1 MKSLRH
7 FRHEWTWRRELVELS
22 ILFMAVGTAGLFTEI
37 LGRRHY
43 GWAMLV
49 VLGLFLFAASSLHW
63 WWKAHGPGALRGGV
77 PFAAVASGAGPDL
90 ESSGWGPSADLD
102 LWRIRAVLRD
112 RPGSLAGVCSG
123 LALLGVN
130 IVGLQVHPLG
140 DGDGVLDEFLVDV
153 PATVTADELVAAVTG
168 GGGIDPWVSRA
179 SAEDLT
185 DAPARVLALAARLAA
200 GTAGLPVMLHD
211 LFGECAVG
219 WLPGEPREPGY
230 QGTEMLLADPD
241 GGTLRV
247 TREGLGF
254 TPVEFARAQALV
266 ALRFEVRRM
275 RAAVG

>member
-1 MKSLRH
+1 MKGFRH
-7 FRHEWTWRRELVELS
+7 FRHEWTWRRELVELA

-49 VLGLFLFAASSLHW
+49 VLGASLLAASALHW
-63 WWKAHGPGALRGGV
+63 WWKAHGPGALRSGV
-77 PFAAVASGAGPDL
+77 PFATVASAVRPGP
-90 ESSGWGPSADLD
+90 ESSGWGPSADLH

-112 RPGSLAGVCSG
+112 RPGSLAAVCGG
-123 LALLGVN
+123 LAELGVN

-140 DGDGVLDEFLVDV
+140 DGEGVLDEFLVDV
-153 PATVTADELVAAVTG
+153 PATVTADDLGGAVVSG
-168 GGGIDPWVSRA
+168 GGASPWVSRA

-185 DAPARVLALAARLAA
+185 DAPARVLALAARLTA

-254 TPVEFARAQALV
+254 TPAEFARAQALV
-266 ALRFEVRRM
+266 ALRFEVRRV
-275 RAAVG
+275 RVG

>member
-1 MKSLRH
+1 MKSFRH
-7 FRHEWTWRRELVELS
+7 FRHEWTWRRELVELA

-43 GWAMLV
+43 GWMLLLL
-49 VLGLFLFAASSLHW
+49 LGASLFAASTLHW
-63 WWKAHGPGALRGGV
+63 WWKAHGPGGLRPGA
-77 PFAAVASGAGPDL
+77 PFATVVSGARPDL
-90 ESSGWGPSADLD
+90 ESSGWGPAAELD
-102 LWRIRAVLRD
+102 LWRVRAVLRD
-112 RPGSLAGVCSG
+112 RPGSLAAVCAA
-123 LALLGVN
+123 LAHVGVN

-140 DGDGVLDEFLVDV
+140 DGEGVLDEFLLDV
-153 PATVTADELVAAVTG
+153 PAGVTAEDLDEVVTG
-168 GGGIDPWVSRA
+168 AGGITPFVSRA

-185 DAPARVLALAARLAA
+185 DAPARVLALAARLTA

-247 TREGLGF
+247 TRDGPGF
-254 TPVEFARAQALV
+254 TPAEFARAQALV
-266 ALRFEVRRM
+266 ALRFEVRRV
-275 RAAVG
+275 RVG